1 MSIFKPDFKRASFL
15 SRECVEVWY
24 HNTLKVKMMIHNLV
38 WIDVKKATTCLGTN
52 DGPKLGF
59 CLGTNDGPKLGFC
72 EDNYRCNEIVNFFGK
87 KSLEELRAEDYLIK
101 GLLWWFMAIF
111 KYHLPPLYGWNMPIQ
126 RKTLSN

>member
-24 HNTLKVKMMIHNLV
+24 HYSLKVKMMIHNLV

-59 CLGTNDGPKLGFC
+59 C
-72 EDNYRCNEIVNFFGK
+72 EDNYRCTEIVNFFDK
-87 KSLEELRAEDYLIK
+87 KSLE
-101 GLLWWFMAIF
+101 
-111 KYHLPPLYGWNMPIQ
+111 
-126 RKTLSN
+126 